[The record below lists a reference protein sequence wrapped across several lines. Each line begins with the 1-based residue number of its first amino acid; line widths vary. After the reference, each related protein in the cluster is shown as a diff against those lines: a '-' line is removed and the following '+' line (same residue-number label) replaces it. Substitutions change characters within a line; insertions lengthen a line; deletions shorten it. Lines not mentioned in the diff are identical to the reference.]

1 VILSSSAYKYQRRN
15 QQPGGEILEKERE
28 AETEGKKQKQEGLE
42 RFFEREREEK
52 PRERPTVFKGEKR
65 DRKRGKTDFLE
76 RKE

>member
-1 VILSSSAYKYQRRN
+1 LGREKDKNR
-15 QQPGGEILEKERE
+15 GEILEKERE

>member
-1 VILSSSAYKYQRRN
+1 MAEKRNRGDRR
-15 QQPGGEILEKERE
+15 
-28 AETEGKKQKQEGLE
+28 EGKKQKQEGLE